1 MPNRIW
7 SIFNQWLLKLNFHF
21 VNIYVNNNNMNWTIE
36 YYSINMQ
43 DDIRAL
49 PAKLKAQYFKLTK
62 RMLAYGPNLMPP
74 HTKAFGNGLFE
85 LRLKGQEGIARVF
98 YCTVID
104 QKIVMLHAFIKKSQK
119 TPTNDIDIAKRR
131 LKEVKDKYDKK

>member
-1 MPNRIW
+1 
-7 SIFNQWLLKLNFHF
+7 
-21 VNIYVNNNNMNWTIE
+21 MNWTIE
-36 YYSINMQ
+36 YYSINVQ

-62 RMLAYGPNLMPP
+62 RMLTYGPNLMPP

-104 QKIVMLHAFIKKSQK
+104 QKIVMLHAFIEKSQK
-119 TPTNDIDIAKRR
+119 TPPNDIEIAKKR